1 VTKTKAIARPVQHNG
16 GKTIKSAANTRNER
30 KRERKREKWTEPRSE
45 GDALVSVK
53 YCTKYGACGNDA
65 GPGADT
71 NEITRANEL
80 FLFYFFFSWKQP
92 AAEEMASPA
101 DDKWRRPIISLK
113 CDASSVRHCA
123 G

>member
-80 FLFYFFFSWKQP
+80 FLFYFFSAGSSQRPK
-92 AAEEMASPA
+92 
-101 DDKWRRPIISLK
+101 KWRRRLMISG
-113 CDASSVRHCA
+113 AGQSSR
-123 G
+123 